1 MSDLAVRPA
10 TEADATALAILER
23 DVNLPALGHVFP
35 ADEHPFPTAAVEQRW
50 RRLLADPEVTVEVV
64 DADDAADGDLLAFVA
79 YDERLLR
86 HLAVHPS
93 RWRQGWGTAL
103 VERASSRMGPQPR
116 LWCLVENRAARKLY
130 EGLGWEPTGREQP
143 AEWPPYPTEIEYV
156 RNEPNDPLTASEA

>member
-10 TEADATALAILER
+10 TEADATALATLER

-50 RRLLADPEVTVEVV
+50 RRLLADPEVRVEVV
-64 DADDAADGDLLAFVA
+64 DADAATEGGLLAFVA

-93 RWRQGWGTAL
+93 RWRQRWGSAL
-103 VERASSRMGPQPR
+103 VERAVSRMGPQPR
-116 LWCLVENRAARKLY
+116 LWCLVEIRPARKLY

-143 AEWPPYPTEIEYV
+143 AEWPPYPTELEYV

>member
-10 TEADATALAILER
+10 TEDDATALTTLER

-35 ADEHPFPTAAVEQRW
+35 ADEHPFPTAEVEQRW

-64 DADDAADGDLLAFVA
+64 DADGGELLAFVA

-86 HLAVHPS
+86 HLAVHPG
-93 RWRQGWGTAL
+93 RWRQGWGGAL
-103 VERASSRMGPQPR
+103 VERAVSRMGPRPR
-116 LWCLVENRAARKLY
+116 LWCLVENQPARKLY

-156 RNEPNDPLTASEA
+156 RNEPDGPLTASEV

>member
-10 TEADATALAILER
+10 TEDDATALTTLER

-35 ADEHPFPTAAVEQRW
+35 ADEHPFPTAEVEQRW

-64 DADDAADGDLLAFVA
+64 DADDGELLAFVA

-86 HLAVHPS
+86 HLAVHPR
-93 RWRQGWGTAL
+93 RWRQGWGGAL
-103 VERASSRMGPQPR
+103 VERAVSRMGPQPR
-116 LWCLVENRAARKLY
+116 LWCLVENRPARKLY
-130 EGLGWEPTGREQP
+130 EGLGWEPTGGEQP

-156 RNEPNDPLTASEA
+156 RNEPDGPLTASEV

>member
-10 TEADATALAILER
+10 TEDDATALTTLER

-35 ADEHPFPTAAVEQRW
+35 VDEHPFPTADVEQRW

-64 DADDAADGDLLAFVA
+64 DADGGELLAFVA

-86 HLAVHPS
+86 HLAVHPG
-93 RWRQGWGTAL
+93 RWRRGWGSAL
-103 VERASSRMGPQPR
+103 VERAVSRMGPQPR
-116 LWCLVENRAARKLY
+116 LWCLVENRPARKLY

-143 AEWPPYPTEIEYV
+143 AEWPPYPTEIEYI
-156 RNEPNDPLTASEA
+156 RNEPDGPLTASEV